1 MDAQQ
6 AFRLLAVPP
15 DGRCFFWVLLLHSL
29 PDSKKNEWL
38 TARRCNGWPVDA
50 ERKNEE
56 DQSVV
61 GFSKQ
66 IKFPDPLCYSDF
78 FSLTRTAAALCK

>member
-1 MDAQQ
+1 M
-6 AFRLLAVPP
+6 
-15 DGRCFFWVLLLHSL
+15 
-29 PDSKKNEWL
+29 
-38 TARRCNGWPVDA
+38 DA

-78 FSLTRTAAALCK
+78 FNLTRTAAALCKQFSLNARVFGLKIPRRSQAVVKGAVKALR